1 MPNRYNSSSF
11 YVSLLIKTRSTDNC
25 AVGLIKCPKYHHE
38 VLECLCR
45 SGEAVYHTAA
55 RGGANCLGVVLA
67 DSILGA
73 RAGDTHTFPEDLL
86 LQILH

>member
-1 MPNRYNSSSF
+1 MPNCYTSSQF
-11 YVSLLIKTRSTDNC
+11 CVSLLMKTRSTDSC

-55 RGGANCLGVVLA
+55 RGGANRLGVVLA

-73 RAGDTHTFPEDLL
+73 RARDSHTFSEDLL
-86 LQILH
+86 LQVLH